1 MKAEVMFKELGFNI
15 DRKVEN
21 KFIIYWKPLKLNRE
35 LQIGFDFEHKTID
48 KMKIPGMYAETI
60 TMKELKAIN
69 QQINELGWLDE

>member
-21 KFIIYWKPLKLNRE
+21 KFIIYWKPLKFNRE
-35 LQIGFDFEHKTID
+35 LQIGFDFEHKTIY
-48 KMKIPGMYAETI
+48 KMKVPGMYAEAI

-69 QQINELGWLDE
+69 KQVEELGW